1 MRFIPLGK
9 GGTPLLSY
17 KDHPEI
23 ITEDT
28 EWFDEAVDQGYGIGV
43 YLDNSGLVVIDTDSS
58 LSSGPVL
65 REEFGWK
72 SFLDMCTETL
82 GLPGIPPTFTVETK
96 TKGHYH
102 LYYKQNEKYPLTRT
116 SIHTQIPNVDVKVTG
131 YVKHWKCEGYRVA
144 RNVAVITL
152 PTLIA
157 AYLYRAPYRKA
168 ESGEAYGDGRVLT
181 SDFADYMLEKLGS
194 TVNGSRNMQLFKA
207 AKTFREAGLTD
218 RETQSRLSH
227 AAVRAGLT
235 LHEATRTIESAWEI
249 R

>member
-1 MRFIPLGK
+1 MKFIPLGK
-9 GGTPLLSY
+9 SGTPLLSY

-144 RNVAVITL
+144 RNVTVATL
-152 PTLIA
+152 PTVLA
-157 AYLYRAPYRKA
+157 AYLYRKPVKTGT
-168 ESGEAYGDGRVLT
+168 ETYGDGRVVT
-181 SDFADYMLEKLGS
+181 SDYAEYLLDKLGG
-194 TVNGSRNMQLFKA
+194 TVNGSRNMQLFKTA
-207 AKTFREAGLTD
+207 ATFRDAGLTD
-218 RETQSRLSH
+218 ALTQTRLAS
-227 AAVRAGLT
+227 AAMRAGLS
-235 LHEATRTIESAWEI
+235 LHEATRTIESAWET